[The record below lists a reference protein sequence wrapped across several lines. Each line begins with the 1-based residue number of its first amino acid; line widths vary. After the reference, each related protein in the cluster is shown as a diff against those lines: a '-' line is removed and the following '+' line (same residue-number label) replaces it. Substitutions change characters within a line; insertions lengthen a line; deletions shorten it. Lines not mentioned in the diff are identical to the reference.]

1 MENTRSEIVKID
13 EEMDQINKRLSEI
26 NSSRDALLAD
36 ISGTQYEQLNVELRK
51 LNVEENEIKDKLEE
65 LKKRKEMIKHSAQQ
79 AAAARELF
87 ANMQPMSCFDDLTV
101 RKLIERITVISKTE
115 ITIRFCGGL
124 EVKGTVEK

>member
-1 MENTRSEIVKID
+1 M
-13 EEMDQINKRLSEI
+13 
-26 NSSRDALLAD
+26 
-36 ISGTQYEQLNVELRK
+36 ELRT
-51 LNVEENEIKDKLEE
+51 LFEEEKQVKDKLEE
-65 LKKRKEMIKHSAQQ
+65 LKQRKDKIQYSAKQ
-79 AAAARELF
+79 AATARELF

>member
-51 LNVEENEIKDKLEE
+51 LNVEENEIKDKLE

-79 AAAARELF
+79 AAAARVLF